1 MALILNVLWF
11 ILGGWLSGLAWL
23 LAGVLLAITIVGLPW
38 SAAAF
43 RIGLFS
49 FAPFGRHV
57 LPRQAMN
64 GHGDLGTGPLGFLMN
79 VVWVLLAGWWLALH
93 HVILAAALMITI
105 IGIPFGLQHL
115 KLALISFAPVGQTV
129 VEG

>member
-1 MALILNVLWF
+1 MALILNILWF
-11 ILGGWLSGLAWL
+11 ILGGFFSGLAWC
-23 LAGVLLAITIVGLPW
+23 LAGLILAITIVGLPW

-43 RIGLFS
+43 RIAGFS

-57 LPRQAMN
+57 LPRRSVT
-64 GHGDLGTGPLGFLMN
+64 GRGDLGTGPLGFLLN
-79 VVWVLLAGWWLALH
+79 VMWVVLAGWWLALH
-93 HVILAAALMITI
+93 HVILGIGLMVTI

-115 KLALISFAPVGQTV
+115 KLALISFAPVGQIV